1 MKFAIFLG
9 TFNGVP
15 YLQEQ
20 LDSFEGQSHSDW
32 TLWASDDGSSDD
44 TVEIMKRFQKKVDID
59 KVHLVNGPKKG
70 FASNFLSLV
79 RNPDIQAD
87 GYAYSDQD
95 DIWIADKLERAAQ
108 FLASVPV
115 NIPAL
120 YCSRTQYV
128 SKDNKFIGN
137 SDKYFKPAL
146 FPNALIQNIASG
158 NTMVFNEA
166 ARALLLQ
173 IDRDASVELHDWI
186 TYILVAGAGGQVLF
200 DHKPSVRYRQHGTN
214 LIGMNTG
221 LKAVLYRAYMLFY
234 KGRFRRWNEQHIVVL
249 KKLQGFLTPS
259 SRIIFESFVKA
270 RELKG
275 YEKIVSLK
283 RIGLYRQTYFG
294 NLAFYL
300 AALMNKI

>member
-1 MKFAIFLG
+1 MKLAILLG
-9 TFNGVP
+9 TFNGAP

-20 LDSFEGQSHSDW
+20 LDSFERQSHSDW
-32 TLWASDDGSSDD
+32 TLWGSDDGSSDD
-44 TVEIMKRFQKKVDID
+44 TVEIIKRFQKKLGFD

-79 RNPDIQAD
+79 RNPDLKAD

-120 YCSRTQYV
+120 YCSCTQYV
-128 SKDNKFIGN
+128 SKDNQFIAN
-137 SDKYFKPAL
+137 SDKYTKPAL

-200 DHKPSVRYRQHGTN
+200 DHQPSVRYRQHGAN

-221 LKAVLYRAYMLFY
+221 FKAAIYRAYMLFY
-234 KGRFRRWNEQHIVVL
+234 KDRFRKWNEQHVAVL
-249 KKLQGFLTPS
+249 RKIQDVLTPS
-259 SRIIFESFVKA
+259 NRLIFEKFALA

-275 YEKIVSLK
+275 FEKILIFKS
-283 RIGLYRQTYFG
+283 IGVYRQTFVG
-294 NLAFYL
+294 NIAFYF
-300 AALMNKI
+300 AVLMGKV